1 VKAAHDRLEAENARL
16 HKTLA
21 RQERLLGVAEERRRD
36 LGSEAVQSKA
46 ANLAL
51 TQTISAQEEELDVRP
66 NMCPNELPCPGRI
79 TVCHPRRSFQC
90 RAPRRAI

>member
-1 VKAAHDRLEAENARL
+1 MKAAHDRLEAENARL
-16 HKTLA
+16 QKTLA

-51 TQTISAQEEELDVRP
+51 TQTISAQEEELDVRLK
-66 NMCPNELPCPGRI
+66 ELSRPEQDRC
-79 TVCHPRRSFQC
+79 
-90 RAPRRAI
+90 APPSSIVLVPHAA